1 MDEQTK
7 ATLAGILDKP
17 LASLTVR
24 EAVIAMA
31 ALDDIT
37 DEELAELGLPAGL

>member
-7 ATLAGILDKP
+7 ATIAGILDKP

-24 EAVIAMA
+24 EAIVAMS
-31 ALDDIT
+31 ALDDVT
-37 DEELAELGLPAGL
+37 DEELAELGLPPGL